1 VGRAPDDERTDRGP
15 TQEVN
20 MPAPT
25 SAQRIRE
32 TIDPVVTTAGLWLED
47 VELAREGG
55 RPVVRVVVD
64 AVEDAEQTLDL
75 DGVAEVSRSVS
86 AALDDL
92 DGLPDTYSLEVST
105 RGAEAPLTARRHYVR
120 AIGRLV
126 VLTLA
131 DGGTLAGRLVDV
143 ERAGTEGAGGE
154 DAVVVTSVTPGLKG
168 RPAKVGDPVRVPLDA
183 VRAGRVEI
191 ELVKDK
197 GGDAGAGDG
206 ALDGPDGRED

>member
-32 TIDPVVTTAGLWLED
+32 TIEPVVTTAGLWLED

-55 RPVVRVVVD
+55 HPVVRVVVD
-64 AVEDAEQTLDL
+64 AVEDAEQALDL

-120 AIGRLV
+120 AVGRLV

-131 DGGTLAGRLVDV
+131 DGATLAGRLVDV
-143 ERAGTEGAGGE
+143 ERGAEHGAG
-154 DAVVVTSVTPGLKG
+154 DAVVVTPVTPGLKG
-168 RPAKVGDPVRVPLDA
+168 RPTKIGDPVRVPLDA

>member
-32 TIDPVVTTAGLWLED
+32 TIEPVVTTAGLWLED

-64 AVEDAEQTLDL
+64 AVEDAEQALDL

-120 AIGRLV
+120 AVGRLV

-131 DGGTLAGRLVDV
+131 DGATLAGRLVDV
-143 ERAGTEGAGGE
+143 ERGAEDGAG
-154 DAVVVTSVTPGLKG
+154 DAIVVTPVTPGLKG
-168 RPAKVGDPVRVPLDA
+168 RPAKVGDPVRVPLDD
-183 VRAGRVEI
+183 VRDGRVEI

>member
-1 VGRAPDDERTDRGP
+1 
-15 TQEVN
+15 

-32 TIDPVVTTAGLWLED
+32 TIEPVVTTAGLWLED

-64 AVEDAEQTLDL
+64 AVEDAEDALDL

-120 AIGRLV
+120 AVGRLV

-143 ERAGTEGAGGE
+143 ERADAGAAD
-154 DAVVVTSVTPGLKG
+154 DAVVVTPVTPGLKG
-168 RPAKVGDPVRVPLDA
+168 RPAKTGDPVRVPLQD
-183 VRAGRVEI
+183 VRGGRVEI
-191 ELVKDK
+191 EMVKDK
-197 GGDAGAGDG
+197 GGDAAGAGDG

>member
-1 VGRAPDDERTDRGP
+1 
-15 TQEVN
+15 

-32 TIDPVVTTAGLWLED
+32 TIEPVVTAAGLWLED
-47 VELAREGG
+47 VELARDAG

-64 AVEDAEQTLDL
+64 AVEDAEEQVDL
-75 DGVAEVSRSVS
+75 DAVADVSRTVS

-92 DGLPDTYSLEVST
+92 DGLPDRYALEVSS
-105 RGAEAPLTARRHYVR
+105 RGATAPLTARRHYTR

-131 DGGTLAGRLVDV
+131 DGSTLSGRLVDV
-143 ERAGTEGAGGE
+143 QRGGDE
-154 DAVVVTSVTPGLKG
+154 DAVVVTPVTPGLKG
-168 RPAKVGDPVRVPLDA
+168 RPAKTGDPVRLPLA
-183 VRAGRVEI
+183 QLREGRVEV

-197 GGDAGAGDG
+197 DEKGRAADG
-206 ALDGPDGRED
+206 AAGRPDGRED